1 MIRER
6 YSSTTISASPT
17 ILWRK
22 IRDNSE
28 DLWKQADLKTASIR
42 PAIPKTGSKQPTEE
56 GRRGTGA
63 DLVSPPRPIR
73 VRCGLN
79 LAVHAVSHSFYDTG
93 SFKR

>member
-6 YSSTTISASPT
+6 YSSTT
-17 ILWRK
+17 WRK

-63 DLVSPPRPIR
+63 DLVSPPRPMTFPIR

-79 LAVHAVSHSFYDTG
+79 LAVHAVSHSFYR
-93 SFKR
+93 FF